1 MNLPC
6 EECITLSICKNSYV
20 IMGHLCDKCS
30 IIAEFTGWNTEPF
43 SVYEWLIKADH
54 IRKFLT
60 TPMDILK

>member
-1 MNLPC
+1 
-6 EECITLSICKNSYV
+6 
-20 IMGHLCDKCS
+20 MGHLCDKCS